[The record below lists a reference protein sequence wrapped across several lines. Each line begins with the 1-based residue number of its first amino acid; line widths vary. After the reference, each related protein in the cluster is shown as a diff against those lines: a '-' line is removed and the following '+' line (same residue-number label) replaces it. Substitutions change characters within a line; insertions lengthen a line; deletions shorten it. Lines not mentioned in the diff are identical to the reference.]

1 MQTSKSLLGVF
12 TWVCCT
18 GRCSVGQLLTD
29 VTHTFQ
35 QEVQRMCLM
44 ELPCDWRAVTVPSPF
59 TFTDCFLFL
68 LVFLVWYVVKQKNSH
83 TQRLNKTESNHQ

>member
-44 ELPCDWRAVTVPSPF
+44 ELPCDWRAV
-59 TFTDCFLFL
+59 DCFLFL